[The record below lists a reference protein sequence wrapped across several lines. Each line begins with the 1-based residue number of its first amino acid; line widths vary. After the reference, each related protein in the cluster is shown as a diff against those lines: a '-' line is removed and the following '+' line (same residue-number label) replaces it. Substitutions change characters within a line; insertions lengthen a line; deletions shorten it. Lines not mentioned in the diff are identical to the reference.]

1 MRKNPMNEGCKNT
14 REYLFERALT
24 DEQAQEIV
32 DRYMD
37 SNVTMKQ
44 LAEEYGVCSK
54 TISKYICD
62 SGVLERAERRAD
74 SRAKLA
80 LINLKNAS
88 ADASEKLVELLNE
101 KRGKNQ
107 VYADIQIIQQVLD
120 RAGVREEKKEDKD
133 VRITFADGVG
143 IAPKMPK
150 R

>member
-14 REYLFERALT
+14 REFLFEKALT

-37 SNVTMKQ
+37 GNVTMKQ